1 MGTKNHKKK
10 KIEIKCENN
19 IPTTCEL
26 IGNRKIIEK
35 KKMYGNINYLLTSKF
50 DNQEI
55 IIIAYGYGVFAKGD
69 IDIFDNQTLQPLTN
83 EKISDKFLNGIVH
96 KIIEIKTG
104 KFLISTY
111 TNIEKIKIEKDNC
124 TNKFKVTKVKN
135 FLLKNQID
143 NTITQIIKLENGN
156 FVILNNND
164 FLRLFTSTKLNNKKK
179 KIYKETIIN
188 LSDPKLEN
196 YDMVPINND
205 IIVYN
210 NEKYLNI
217 FSLVNK
223 QIRTKFQLIISYDT
237 DDIIRKISDDMIF
250 FAGINN
256 LYFISI
262 KKGII
267 VKHIVIPNIYRI
279 VGLGDLS
286 DNNILC
292 ASMVFRKRFYSFDFC
307 QFKYNFEKTDV
318 KKEEEF
324 KVNINSVYQFE
335 DSGYGNIYIKELEDK
350 RIIFGTEETIYIF
363 GINKNIK

>member
-1 MGTKNHKKK
+1 MGSKNHKKK
-10 KIEIKCENN
+10 RIEIKCENN

-55 IIIAYGYGVFAKGD
+55 IIIAYGYGDFAKGD

-111 TNIEKIKIEKDNC
+111 TNIQKIKIEKDNC

-156 FVILNNND
+156 FVILNKNH

-196 YDMVPINND
+196 YDMIPINND

-223 QIRTKFQLIISYDT
+223 QIRTKFQLIISYNT

-267 VKHIVIPNIYRI
+267 VKHIVIPKIYSI
-279 VGLGDLS
+279 IALGDLS

-292 ASMVFRKRFYSFDFC
+292 ASMLLRKHSYSFDFI
-307 QFKYNFEKTDV
+307 QIKYNFEKTDV

-324 KVNINSVYQFE
+324 KVNINSFYQFE

-363 GINKNIK
+363 GTNKNIS